1 MFGRQSSLSIS
12 QEAHIKYFPEHG
24 DSKLNKIERGRK
36 GGVSG
41 VVKVV
46 AYEARERERE
56 KRKRERERKRL
67 YLLVTSEG
75 LTLHSGLAMEKC

>member
-1 MFGRQSSLSIS
+1 M
-12 QEAHIKYFPEHG
+12 K
-24 DSKLNKIERGRK
+24 KIERGRK

-56 KRKRERERKRL
+56 RERERGCTFR
-67 YLLVTSEG
+67 VTSEG
-75 LTLHSGLAMEKC
+75 SVG